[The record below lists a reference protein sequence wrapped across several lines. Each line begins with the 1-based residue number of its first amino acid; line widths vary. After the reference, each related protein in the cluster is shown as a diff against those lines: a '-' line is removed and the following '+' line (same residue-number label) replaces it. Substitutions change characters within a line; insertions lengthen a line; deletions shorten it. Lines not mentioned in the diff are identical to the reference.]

1 MRRTVGTALLITFWV
16 AGIVQ
21 VMRAQQPTAA
31 ALAEMHAHD
40 KGPAKIDVSSYP
52 DAIKADYK
60 LFLDKCGKC
69 HSPARA
75 INSDLALEEEWE
87 QDVQKMMSKA
97 KTLISPDDAK
107 LITDFLVYDSQ
118 VRKKDLYNQKM
129 AFKNAG

>member
-1 MRRTVGTALLITFWV
+1 MKRTVVTALLITFWM

-21 VMRAQQPTAA
+21 VIRAQQPTAA

-40 KGPAKIDVSSYP
+40 KGPAKVDVSSYP
-52 DAIKADYK
+52 ADIQSDYK

-75 INSDLALEEEWE
+75 INSDLVLEDEWE
-87 QDVQKMMSKA
+87 QDVQQMMSKA

-107 LITDFLVYDSQ
+107 RITDFLVYDSQ
-118 VRKKDLYNQKM
+118 VRKKDMYNQKLM
-129 AFKNAG
+129 LKNVG